1 MRQAQKTNTE
11 STPTSLQR
19 KEEKNTE
26 HSNKLAEFADNRASI
41 VSQRKLSETIGQK
54 EAKILPFTP
63 NTAPLAHNNA
73 PAQLQSN
80 DNAPPAVNESDEAA
94 EAEKKENLSDIIKK
108 YQHLI
113 STAKNKLEEAHES
126 RDSAAIE
133 KASKAYK
140 DVKAEAKEK
149 KKNEIDR
156 LGELGKLK
164 DKVDEYDLD
173 TADLAGE
180 GIDSEKSMAVAWD
193 PSLLEKEEEED
204 NGAGP
209 KKKEEEKKKD
219 EPVKEEED
227 SDSDESDSYEF
238 KFMLAGMEVE
248 GEINPTTKEGNA
260 KATGGPLG
268 KVFELDGKVVQKE
281 DESGYA
287 IDATTTVKGFKTPE
301 LKYSLPLAR
310 VPLGLPGVFAAVD
323 MDLAASAE
331 LGGSFGISCETD
343 SNFKNVQNINLDA
356 VNVNA
361 GAEASIGVFGGVS
374 VGVPGL
380 GEVSVG
386 GEGSAAATLDASVN
400 VNATSAGITVTGKL
414 SGEAKG
420 KLAAVAKAKI
430 LWMTKKKSIP
440 IVEGVLG
447 KFEKEISGTTI
458 TDEESLKS
466 IAKFGPSNFK
476 RNKKSDATDKAKD
489 SFVEKPEEEQA
500 KDESIKEDEPV
511 KEDSTLKKEDLE
523 EKEEK
528 DSNSYEFKFM
538 LAGMEVE
545 GKVDPTTKEGNATAT
560 GGPLGKVLE
569 LEGSVKRKEDK
580 SGYLFDATTTVQG
593 FKTPEAKYSL
603 PLARVPLGPPGV
615 FAAVDMDLASSA
627 QLGGNFG
634 ISCETDDNFS
644 NIQNINLNAVTV
656 NAGAEAS
663 IGIFGGVS
671 VGVPGLGEVSVGGE
685 GSAEATLD
693 ASVNVSA
700 TPESITL
707 AGTLTGEAK
716 GKLAAVAKGKILW
729 MTKKKSIPI
738 VEGVLGKFEKEI
750 TGTTITDQ
758 ESLNSLAKFGP
769 SNFKR
774 NKKSD
779 ATDKAKENF
788 IDKPA
793 DEPKKSSWLAR
804 NVPSIFGRKK

>member
-1 MRQAQKTNTE
+1 
-11 STPTSLQR
+11 
-19 KEEKNTE
+19 
-26 HSNKLAEFADNRASI
+26 
-41 VSQRKLSETIGQK
+41 
-54 EAKILPFTP
+54 
-63 NTAPLAHNNA
+63 
-73 PAQLQSN
+73 
-80 DNAPPAVNESDEAA
+80 
-94 EAEKKENLSDIIKK
+94 
-108 YQHLI
+108 
-113 STAKNKLEEAHES
+113 
-126 RDSAAIE
+126 
-133 KASKAYK
+133 
-140 DVKAEAKEK
+140 
-149 KKNEIDR
+149 
-156 LGELGKLK
+156 
-164 DKVDEYDLD
+164 
-173 TADLAGE
+173 
-180 GIDSEKSMAVAWD
+180 
-193 PSLLEKEEEED
+193 
-204 NGAGP
+204 
-209 KKKEEEKKKD
+209 
-219 EPVKEEED
+219 
-227 SDSDESDSYEF
+227 
-238 KFMLAGMEVE
+238 MLAGMEVE

-287 IDATTTVKGFKTPE
+287 IDATTTVK
-301 LKYSLPLAR
+301 
-310 VPLGLPGVFAAVD
+310 
-323 MDLAASAE
+323 
-331 LGGSFGISCETD
+331 
-343 SNFKNVQNINLDA
+343 
-356 VNVNA
+356 
-361 GAEASIGVFGGVS
+361 
-374 VGVPGL
+374 
-380 GEVSVG
+380 
-386 GEGSAAATLDASVN
+386 
-400 VNATSAGITVTGKL
+400 
-414 SGEAKG
+414 
-420 KLAAVAKAKI
+420 
-430 LWMTKKKSIP
+430 
-440 IVEGVLG
+440 
-447 KFEKEISGTTI
+447 
-458 TDEESLKS
+458 
-466 IAKFGPSNFK
+466 
-476 RNKKSDATDKAKD
+476 
-489 SFVEKPEEEQA
+489 
-500 KDESIKEDEPV
+500 
-511 KEDSTLKKEDLE
+511 
-523 EKEEK
+523 
-528 DSNSYEFKFM
+528 
-538 LAGMEVE
+538 
-545 GKVDPTTKEGNATAT
+545 
-560 GGPLGKVLE
+560 
-569 LEGSVKRKEDK
+569 
-580 SGYLFDATTTVQG
+580 G

-750 TGTTITDQ
+750 SGTTITDE
-758 ESLNSLAKFGP
+758 ESLKSIAKFGP

>member
-1 MRQAQKTNTE
+1 M
-11 STPTSLQR
+11 
-19 KEEKNTE
+19 
-26 HSNKLAEFADNRASI
+26 
-41 VSQRKLSETIGQK
+41 
-54 EAKILPFTP
+54 
-63 NTAPLAHNNA
+63 
-73 PAQLQSN
+73 
-80 DNAPPAVNESDEAA
+80 
-94 EAEKKENLSDIIKK
+94 
-108 YQHLI
+108 
-113 STAKNKLEEAHES
+113 
-126 RDSAAIE
+126 
-133 KASKAYK
+133 
-140 DVKAEAKEK
+140 
-149 KKNEIDR
+149 
-156 LGELGKLK
+156 GELGKLK

-193 PSLLEKEEEED
+193 PSLLEKEEEEED

-219 EPVKEEED
+219 EPVKEEEEN

-466 IAKFGPSNFK
+466 VSY
-476 RNKKSDATDKAKD
+476 THL
-489 SFVEKPEEEQA
+489 
-500 KDESIKEDEPV
+500 
-511 KEDSTLKKEDLE
+511 TL
-523 EKEEK
+523 
-528 DSNSYEFKFM
+528 
-538 LAGMEVE
+538 
-545 GKVDPTTKEGNATAT
+545 PTIY
-560 GGPLGKVLE
+560 
-569 LEGSVKRKEDK
+569 SV
-580 SGYLFDATTTVQG
+580 
-593 FKTPEAKYSL
+593 
-603 PLARVPLGPPGV
+603 
-615 FAAVDMDLASSA
+615 
-627 QLGGNFG
+627 
-634 ISCETDDNFS
+634 
-644 NIQNINLNAVTV
+644 
-656 NAGAEAS
+656 
-663 IGIFGGVS
+663 
-671 VGVPGLGEVSVGGE
+671 
-685 GSAEATLD
+685 
-693 ASVNVSA
+693 
-700 TPESITL
+700 
-707 AGTLTGEAK
+707 
-716 GKLAAVAKGKILW
+716 
-729 MTKKKSIPI
+729 
-738 VEGVLGKFEKEI
+738 
-750 TGTTITDQ
+750 
-758 ESLNSLAKFGP
+758 
-769 SNFKR
+769 
-774 NKKSD
+774 
-779 ATDKAKENF
+779 
-788 IDKPA
+788 
-793 DEPKKSSWLAR
+793 
-804 NVPSIFGRKK
+804 